1 MVLSSVA
8 GNVVSPLDFKMMTS
22 SNFPVTPVTNSRLPQ
37 VDFDNLGFGSIFSD
51 HMFSMVYENGAWQNA
66 EILPYQAIALEPG
79 VAMLHYGQTV
89 FDGYKVF
96 RGEDG
101 VARIFRPERNAKR
114 LHDSCQRL
122 CIPIMPVGE
131 LNQIMIEA
139 TKLLIELDHRWIPIQ
154 WGHSLYIRPLII
166 ATESTLEVRAANR
179 YRFII
184 MTSPVGSYF
193 ANLQKGVSLK
203 VEDQFTRAAHV
214 GGLGAAKTAANY
226 AASLLPG
233 SESRNEGFDQVL
245 WLDSDEH
252 RYVEEVGAMNIFFK
266 IGDKIVTPPLG
277 GSILPGVVRDST
289 LTLLNDWGE
298 SIEERRISIDEVVD
312 ALRSG
317 DLTEIFGAG
326 TAAVI
331 CPVASIGYK
340 GEIFQ
345 VASTPPGPL
354 TLRLYEELT
363 GIQYGKI
370 EDRHGWNVS
379 VPLP

>member
-1 MVLSSVA
+1 MPDSR
-8 GNVVSPLDFKMMTS
+8 
-22 SNFPVTPVTNSRLPQ
+22 FPVTPVEHSRLPQ
-37 VDFDNLGFGSIFSD
+37 VDFNNLGFGSIFSD
-51 HMFSMVYENGAWQNA
+51 HMFSMVYEDGAWKNP
-66 EILPYQAIALEPG
+66 EILPYGPIPLEPG

-101 VARIFRPERNAKR
+101 QARIFRPERNAQR

-122 CIPIMPVGE
+122 CIPIMPAEE
-131 LNQIMIEA
+131 LNEIMIQA
-139 TKLLIELDHRWIPIQ
+139 TRQLIELDHLWIPSQ
-154 WGHSLYIRPLII
+154 WGQSLYIRPLII
-166 ATESTLEVRAANR
+166 GTESTLEVRAANR

-184 MTSPVGSYF
+184 MASPVGSYF
-193 ANLQKGVSLK
+193 SNLQQGVSLK

-233 SESRNEGFDQVL
+233 RQSRDEGFDQVL

-252 RYVEEVGAMNIFFK
+252 RYIEEVGAMNIFFK
-266 IGDKIVTPPLG
+266 IGDKVVTPPLG

-289 LTLLNDWGE
+289 LTLLRDWDQ
-298 SIEERRISIDEVVD
+298 SVEERRLTIDEVID
-312 ALRSG
+312 AFRSG
-317 DLTEIFGAG
+317 DLAEIFGAG

-340 GEIFQ
+340 GEVFQ
-345 VASTPPGPL
+345 VSDAPPGPL

-370 EDRHGWNVS
+370 EDRHGWNVR
-379 VPLP
+379 VPLPPA